1 MTTVKHSG
9 EDVAWYALSPED
21 VAGQIGVDPD
31 RGLDAGEVTRRLAEY
46 GPNELATEPP
56 PSVWVVGRGQLAN
69 PMNIMLLIVSGA
81 SFAIGQVATGVVV
94 LGLVVFNVVMGSA
107 QELKARASV
116 EALAQLQVP
125 RARVRRS
132 GQVEEIESTRL
143 VPGDVVL
150 LEAGDVVPADGR
162 IVTSA
167 TLEVQEAA
175 LTGESAPIP
184 KDRVTLPE
192 GEIALGDRTNLVF
205 QNTQVTRGTA
215 TSVVTATGQ
224 ATQMGQIAGM
234 VTATKRSRS
243 PLQRELDGMTKV
255 FGLIAFL
262 AVAVIAIFG
271 LVRGQDTTTLVLLCI
286 STAIASIPTG
296 LPTFVQAMLSSG
308 ARRLAESKAVVKS
321 LTDVETLGGTT
332 LINSD
337 KTGTLTMNAMTAT
350 TMLAGGEWFKI
361 EGPGYKK
368 AGAILGVAGGE
379 LPDFRRLSQ
388 GLTLCT
394 DATVG
399 DDESVIGDPT
409 EAAFVVLAA
418 KMGADAVETRNAL
431 PRRAE
436 VPFDSEYKFMATFHD
451 CPDWLA
457 GGILQQPHLVSVKG
471 APDVVVERCGR
482 ALWHGEQVPIAT
494 VRDEILAANRQL
506 SERGLR
512 VLAFAARD
520 LDDAAM
526 SAALAD
532 PMAAVTDL
540 VFVALVGI
548 MDPLRTEAKD
558 AVRVALDA
566 GIDVRMIT
574 GDHTVTARAIA
585 DELGLGPGVI
595 TGTELQHLTDAEV
608 IDQLPALHVFGR
620 VAPEDKLRL
629 ARLMQESGQVVAMT
643 GDAVNDAAA
652 LKQADVG
659 VAMGSGSEVSKQAAK
674 IVLTDDNFATLV
686 RAVDLG
692 RDIYRRINSY
702 VKLQL
707 TILSSVLQLMVFA
720 TILNINGG
728 VALFPLQLL
737 FAKFFVVITV
747 VIGFI
752 VDVPDPGVMQRP
764 PRKPGTKI
772 VNTPQIIRWVVTGFV
787 VAVTALAVLE
797 WGPGKPSTTHA
808 SVNMT
813 MAFAI
818 VSLSAVNIGLIM
830 RRERQAPWASP
841 LFPYL
846 GWIILGWI
854 LTWAAVE
861 LHMLQ
866 RLLDTTSLTGREWV
880 IVLGLS
886 LLAPAVVAVDKAIQL
901 SRQRKAPIE
910 ANEELT
916 ALPPLPNFLFQ
927 RDPSCWI
934 FDGVTLNPM
943 TKPARKPET
952 MIMEVIYRFHPMFA
966 AEQFPIWLGGAGE
979 DWGRAHVEGGDVQP
993 IGNGTVMIGMGERT
1007 TPQAVLWIA
1016 RSLFRAGSAKQVLAV
1031 HLPKSRSY
1039 MHLDT
1044 VITMCD
1050 RDLVTL
1056 FPQVVGG
1063 ARIWAI
1069 RPGESPDDL
1078 VTEEQQGT
1086 LPELMARALGV
1097 AKMRVIETG
1106 GDSFE
1111 AEREQWDDGNNVV
1124 ALEPGVVVAYERNT
1138 GTNTA
1143 LRKAGIEVITIAGF
1157 ELGKGRGGGHCMTCP
1172 LQRDPAF

>member
-1 MTTVKHSG
+1 MTTTKPPVG
-9 EDVAWYALSPED
+9 DVAWYAVSAD
-21 VAGQIGVDPD
+21 DAAGQMGVDPGQ
-31 RGLDAGEVTRRLAEY
+31 GLGADDVERRLAEY
-46 GPNELATEPP
+46 GPNELPTEPP
-56 PSVWVVGRGQLAN
+56 PSIWVVARGQLAN
-69 PMNIMLLIVSGA
+69 PMNIMLLIVCGA

-94 LGLVVFNVVMGSA
+94 LGLVVFNVVMGTA
-107 QELKARASV
+107 QEMKARASV

-125 RARVRRS
+125 QARVRRS
-132 GQVEEIESTRL
+132 GRVEEVASAKL
-143 VPGDVVL
+143 VPGDIVL

-162 IVTSA
+162 ILTSA
-167 TLEVQEAA
+167 SLEVQEAA
-175 LTGESAPIP
+175 LTGESAPIA
-184 KDRVTLPE
+184 KDRLRLPE

-205 QNTQVTRGTA
+205 QNTQVTRGSAA
-215 TSVVTATGQ
+215 TVVTATGT
-224 ATQMGQIAGM
+224 ATEMGKIAGL
-234 VTATKRSRS
+234 VTATKRTRS
-243 PLQRELDGMTKV
+243 PLQQELDGMTKV

-286 STAIASIPTG
+286 STAIAAIPTG

-308 ARRLAESKAVVKS
+308 ARRLVESKAVVKS
-321 LTDVETLGGTT
+321 LSDVETLGGTT
-332 LINSD
+332 VINSD
-337 KTGTLTMNAMTAT
+337 KTGTLTLNAMTAT

-368 AGAILGVAGGE
+368 EGAILGVAGAE
-379 LPDFRRLSQ
+379 PPDFHRLAL

-418 KMGADAVETRNAL
+418 KMGADAAETRAAL

-436 VPFDSEYKFMATFHD
+436 VPFDSEYKFMVTFHD
-451 CPDWLA
+451 RPDWLA
-457 GGILQQPHLVSVKG
+457 GGVLTQPHFASVKG
-471 APDVVVERCGR
+471 APDVVLQRCGY
-482 ALWHGEQVPIAT
+482 ALWHGDLLPVAT

-512 VLAFAARD
+512 VLAFAVRD

-526 SAALAD
+526 SVALTD

-540 VFVALVGI
+540 LFVALVGI

-558 AVRVALDA
+558 AVHAALAA

-595 TGTELQHLTDAEV
+595 TGTELQHLPDTEV
-608 IDQLPALHVFGR
+608 IERLPQLHVFGR

-629 ARLMQESGQVVAMT
+629 AKLMQQSGDVVAMT

-652 LKQADVG
+652 LKQADIG

-692 RDIYRRINSY
+692 RDIYRRISTY
-702 VKLQL
+702 IRMQL
-707 TILSSVLQLMVFA
+707 TILSSVLQLMVYA
-720 TILNINGG
+720 TIFNINGG

-737 FAKFFVVITV
+737 FCKFFVVITV

-772 VNTPQIIRWVVTGFV
+772 VNRPQIIRWFVTGFV

-797 WGPGKPSTTHA
+797 WGPGKPSTTHP

-818 VSLSAVNIGLIM
+818 VSFSAVNIGLVM
-830 RRERQAPWASP
+830 RRERQAPWSSP
-841 LFPYL
+841 VFPYL

-866 RLLDTTSLTGREWV
+866 RLLDTESLSGREWV
-880 IVLGLS
+880 IVLALS
-886 LLAPAVVAVDKAIQL
+886 LIAPAVVGVDKIIQL
-901 SRQRKAPIE
+901 SRQRK
-910 ANEELT
+910 
-916 ALPPLPNFLFQ
+916 
-927 RDPSCWI
+927 
-934 FDGVTLNPM
+934 V
-943 TKPARKPET
+943 
-952 MIMEVIYRFHPMFA
+952 HA
-966 AEQFPIWLGGAGE
+966 A
-979 DWGRAHVEGGDVQP
+979 
-993 IGNGTVMIGMGERT
+993 
-1007 TPQAVLWIA
+1007 
-1016 RSLFRAGSAKQVLAV
+1016 
-1031 HLPKSRSY
+1031 
-1039 MHLDT
+1039 
-1044 VITMCD
+1044 
-1050 RDLVTL
+1050 
-1056 FPQVVGG
+1056 
-1063 ARIWAI
+1063 
-1069 RPGESPDDL
+1069 PGE
-1078 VTEEQQGT
+1078 
-1086 LPELMARALGV
+1086 A
-1097 AKMRVIETG
+1097 
-1106 GDSFE
+1106 
-1111 AEREQWDDGNNVV
+1111 
-1124 ALEPGVVVAYERNT
+1124 
-1138 GTNTA
+1138 
-1143 LRKAGIEVITIAGF
+1143 
-1157 ELGKGRGGGHCMTCP
+1157 
-1172 LQRDPAF
+1172 